1 MPTRP
6 QTFGAFVLGDTLGKT
21 SLGDI
26 VKALPLEGPP
36 EMRLLHRVSDELGK
50 TPESKVL
57 ILKQAKQW
65 AAVKDLHVL
74 NLLEAGESEGALFY
88 TFEYSQGRLLS
99 DILERS
105 HHEGLPVSADQAVYL
120 AQRVA
125 QTLASIS
132 GQSLICG
139 CLSPE
144 RVLITFE
151 GEVKLLPSPLKDL
164 QTTPILASP
173 ALELYR
179 RYLPPAQASG
189 KVAKSAS
196 DRYSVGAMLF
206 EFLRQEPFCPASGPF
221 DPAARLEEGR
231 RAAAGGEPIPES
243 LYAILRKCLVQD
255 APDAYPDLAALKADL
270 DQLIT
275 SGEYSPTTFNIAFL
289 MHTLFRGEDEL
300 QAASDKAFAALDR
313 SALRPAKPEPPPP
326 PPKAPPPPAPPKV
339 APPAEEPTS
348 FGLEPEP
355 NRKGLYI
362 GVGAAVA
369 VVAFAILIW
378 LAFFRSRGPAQPDAQ
393 TQQQLAELNRLKA
406 AQEDLARK
414 LQSSEE
420 EKKRL
425 QDQMATAKTA
435 DEKAKAQKALEET
448 QNRLLAQ
455 QEEQKKL
462 AATAAK
468 APAPA
473 PVEPPASRPAT
484 TQAPAPQAAATP
496 PPAAAPPPTAP
507 PAPQPAPEPVSEP
520 VKRVNAG
527 DLVELWNVDV
537 KPKQLNEF
545 HVEPTPGV
553 RLNHPTGSI
562 VVEVLIDETGKVAS
576 ATVVKGLKPDYGMNA
591 ACQEAALRLK
601 YSPALKD
608 GVPVKTKMTIP
619 PVLLK

>member
-26 VKALPLEGPP
+26 VKALPLEGPT
-36 EMRLLHRVSDELGK
+36 EMRLLHRVSDELGR

-57 ILKQAKQW
+57 ILRQAKQW

-74 NLLEAGESEGALFY
+74 NLLEAGESEGGLFY

-99 DILERS
+99 DILDRG
-105 HHEGLPVSADQAVYL
+105 HHEGLPVSADQAVYI
-120 AQRVA
+120 AQRIA
-125 QTLASIS
+125 QALTSIS

-144 RVLITFE
+144 RVLVTFE

-173 ALELYR
+173 VLESYR

-196 DRYSVGAMLF
+196 DRYSVGSMLF

-221 DPAARLEEGR
+221 DPAARLEEAR
-231 RAAAGGEPIPES
+231 RAADGGEPIPES
-243 LYAILRKCLVQD
+243 LYAILRRCLVQD
-255 APDAYPDLAALKADL
+255 APDAYPDLPALKADL

-300 QAASDKAFAALDR
+300 QGASDKAFAAMDR
-313 SALRPAKPEPPPP
+313 SALRPVKPEPPPP
-326 PPKAPPPPAPPKV
+326 PPPPKAAPAPPPPAPPR
-339 APPAEEPTS
+339 ATPSAEEPSS
-348 FGLEPEP
+348 FGMEPEP
-355 NRKGLYI
+355 SRKGLYI

-393 TQQQLAELNRLKA
+393 AQQQLAELNRLKA

-425 QDQMATAKTA
+425 QDQMATAKTTE
-435 DEKAKAQKALEET
+435 EKQKAQKALDET
-448 QNRLLAQ
+448 QKRLAAQ

-462 AATAAK
+462 AAK
-468 APAPA
+468 APAPV
-473 PVEPPASRPAT
+473 PVEPPASAPTT
-484 TQAPAPQAAATP
+484 TQPPAQPPAAPQQTAVP
-496 PPAAAPPPTAP
+496 PPAPP
-507 PAPQPAPEPVSEP
+507 PQPASESAAEPA
-520 VKRVNAG
+520 KKVNAG

-553 RLNHPTGSI
+553 RLNHPTGTI
-562 VVEVLIDETGKVAS
+562 VVEVLVDKTGKVAS